1 MAELPERLI
10 LVTGATG
17 RQGGS
22 VARHLLAEGWP
33 VRALVR
39 DPGKPAAQALA
50 RHGAQIVVGDLDDRA
65 TVDSALVDVSG
76 VYSVQ
81 SWTAGVEAEVR
92 QGIALAEAS
101 AAAGV
106 EHFVYSSV
114 GGAER
119 DSGIPHFES
128 KWRIE
133 QRIREL
139 DLAYTIW
146 RPAYF
151 MENLLWQKDAIKAGR
166 LTPPLDPAI
175 PLQFIAVED
184 IGAFVAL
191 SFKSPGAWLGKCT
204 EIAGDEL
211 SFAAL
216 AEVLTRAMQHP
227 VELQPLIPPAEA
239 ERRKMMRWLE
249 TQGYQADIQ
258 TLRRLIPELA
268 DFETWAGIMM
278 GCLAC

>member
-33 VRALVR
+33 VRAFVR
-39 DPGKPAAQALA
+39 DPGTSAVQALV
-50 RHGAQIVVGDLDDRA
+50 RQGAEIVVGDLEDR
-65 TVDSALVDVSG
+65 DSIDAALADVCG

-81 SWTAGVEAEVR
+81 SWAAGVEAEVR

-114 GGAER
+114 GGADR
-119 DSGIPHFES
+119 RSGVPHFES

-151 MENLLWQKDAIKAGR
+151 MENLLWQKEAMRAGR
-166 LTPPLDPAI
+166 LTPPLDPAV

-184 IGAFVAL
+184 VGAFVAL

-216 AEVLTRAMQHP
+216 AEVLTRAMKHP
-227 VELQPLIPPAEA
+227 VELQPVIPPAEA
-239 ERRKMMRWLE
+239 ERRDMMRWLE
-249 TQGYQADIQ
+249 TQGYQADIG
-258 TLRRLIPELA
+258 TLRRLIPELT
-268 DFETWAGIMM
+268 DLETWAGIML